1 MNWTVGTVG
10 ILAATLEDAFIV
22 YAAISGDLPS
32 HKPTTLPPKVQFPL
46 LNSTK
51 PISNIRFAKY
61 GEWFNDCSDEIRIC
75 CSNALNLLC
84 EHYKWKTVGVTI
96 PDIESMLL
104 AHYVTI
110 SSECSTSLSSH
121 MEKLNF
127 AEIGWDVRVALR
139 VCGAFH
145 GKEYIQAQK
154 MRNRQMQIHNNIFA
168 MADVIVAPTTGRT
181 AYSIVDDALK
191 TGEVDCINGAA
202 LIRYQIAGNFL
213 GLPAVTVPVRNL
225 LLLIFM
231 IFILRI
237 DRLPIGLQFMGKPW
251 SEPTLMH
258 VAYAMQV
265 SYLLLRMPCASRSI
279 ESRRFSMIY
288 FIRTEQRRVGTSRNR
303 GK

>member
-1 MNWTVGTVG
+1 
-10 ILAATLEDAFIV
+10 
-22 YAAISGDLPS
+22 
-32 HKPTTLPPKVQFPL
+32 
-46 LNSTK
+46 
-51 PISNIRFAKY
+51 
-61 GEWFNDCSDEIRIC
+61 
-75 CSNALNLLC
+75 
-84 EHYKWKTVGVTI
+84 
-96 PDIESMLL
+96 MLL

-154 MRNRQMQIHNNIFA
+154 MS
-168 MADVIVAPTTGRT
+168 RT

-213 GLPAVTVPVRNL
+213 GLPAVTVPVGY
-225 LLLIFM
+225 
-231 IFILRI
+231 
-237 DRLPIGLQFMGKPW
+237 DKAGLPIGLQFMGKPW

-258 VAYAMQV
+258 VAYAMQTFGF
-265 SYLLLRMPCASRSI
+265 RPCASRNI

-303 GK
+303 GKELPSLRNGSYLKNEKSLVEKLKLCITS